1 MERRF
6 PNRWVNPQQ
15 SSVLP
20 IPTSTDTSEESKLS
34 IFVDRNSY
42 LNIQVIKDL
51 ELGGKGMNKDGL
63 PQLVS
68 DISTYIQHTDFLFF
82 SSFLARQAKAAP
94 PIQVQATI
102 VPDQTPVMADKRG
115 KDRKGNRSLLDAF
128 HPERY
133 PRPDFNQWQAHTPTA
148 DQAPAPA
155 AGAATQPSQPPT
167 GPAASA
173 QAAMPK
179 QPPPTV
185 QLANMD
191 LDAPAQSR
199 WSQGS
204 QSPLP
209 EAVTYFL
216 SQLPPPEAFDGK
228 RQVQAVT

>member
-82 SSFLARQAKAAP
+82 SSFLSTSGKGGPSYTSASYYSARS
-94 PIQVQATI
+94 
-102 VPDQTPVMADKRG
+102 
-115 KDRKGNRSLLDAF
+115 N
-128 HPERY
+128 
-133 PRPDFNQWQAHTPTA
+133 
-148 DQAPAPA
+148 
-155 AGAATQPSQPPT
+155 AGH
-167 GPAASA
+167 G
-173 QAAMPK
+173 
-179 QPPPTV
+179 
-185 QLANMD
+185 
-191 LDAPAQSR
+191 R
-199 WSQGS
+199 
-204 QSPLP
+204 
-209 EAVTYFL
+209 
-216 SQLPPPEAFDGK
+216 
-228 RQVQAVT
+228 